1 MRAMTYDQYGDNSV
15 LALTDQPDPKVGPS
29 EVLVDVRAASV
40 NPVDWKLMSGGLD
53 ALMDTRFPVVPGWDV
68 AGVVTE
74 VGPDTPEWSVGDE
87 VIGYVRKDYVHGGTF
102 AEKVGAPVRTLGRKP
117 AGLSWEEA
125 ASIPLAG
132 LTALQTLDGFDL
144 TASST
149 LLIHGG
155 GGGVGSFAIQI
166 ARAVGARVIATA
178 SAGQHD
184 RLRDLGAEPVEYGD
198 GLVDAVRALAPDGVD
213 AVADFVGGVLEQT
226 TAVLADGG
234 RHASITDPEV
244 QESGGRWRWV
254 RPDAADLERLA
265 ALVDAGQL
273 RVEVEETFAL
283 EDLADAFARSQ
294 EGHVRGKLAI
304 RVSE

>member
-1 MRAMTYDQYGDNSV
+1 MTYDQYGDNSV
-15 LALTDQPDPKVGPS
+15 LALTEQPDPKVGPS

-53 ALMDTRFPVVPGWDV
+53 AMMDTRFPVVPGWDV
-68 AGVVTE
+68 AGVVAA

-87 VIGYVRKDYVHGGTF
+87 VMGYVRKDYLHGGTF
-102 AEKVGAPVRTLGRKP
+102 AEKVSAPVRTLGRKP
-117 AGLSWEEA
+117 ADLSWEEA
-125 ASIPLAG
+125 ASVPLAG
-132 LTALQTLDGFDL
+132 LTALQILDGFDL

-166 ARAVGARVIATA
+166 ARAAGARVIATA
-178 SAGQHD
+178 SAGQYD

-198 GLVDAVRALAPDGVD
+198 GLVDAVHTLAPAGVD
-213 AVADFVGGVLEQT
+213 AVADFVGGVIEQT
-226 TAVLADGG
+226 LAVLADGG

-254 RPDAADLERLA
+254 RPDADDLERLA
-265 ALVDAGQL
+265 VLVDEGHL

-283 EDLADAFARSQ
+283 ENLADAFARSR
-294 EGHVRGKLAI
+294 EGHVHGKLAI
-304 RVSE
+304 RVSQ